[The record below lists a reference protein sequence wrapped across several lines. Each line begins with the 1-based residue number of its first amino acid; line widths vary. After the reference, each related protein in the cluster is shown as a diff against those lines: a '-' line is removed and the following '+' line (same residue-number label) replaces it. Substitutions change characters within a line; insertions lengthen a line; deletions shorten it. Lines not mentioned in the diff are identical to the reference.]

1 MTRETKKTASL
12 PEFATEDAKRES
24 PGRAWRAVKCRG
36 RWRAEANVPTSGGP
50 VAVRVHLE
58 QVPAMPGR
66 KPLRRLMWV
75 ATVDRDN
82 HDGVNLGFGIDAT
95 IAAALADHGLTETA
109 EPPSAAEGEL

>member
-36 RWRAEANVPTSGGP
+36 RWRAEADVPTGAGP

-58 QVPAMPGR
+58 QVPDMLGR
-66 KPLRRLMWV
+66 KRLHRLMWV
-75 ATVDRDN
+75 VTVDRDN
-82 HDGVNLGFGIDAT
+82 HDGVDVGPRIDAT

-109 EPPSAAEGEL
+109 TDGAA